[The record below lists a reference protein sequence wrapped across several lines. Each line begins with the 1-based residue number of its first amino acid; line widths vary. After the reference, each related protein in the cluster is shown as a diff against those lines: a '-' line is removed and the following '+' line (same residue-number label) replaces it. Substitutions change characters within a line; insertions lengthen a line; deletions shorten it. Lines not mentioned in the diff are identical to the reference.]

1 MKKFKEYLSV
11 IISIIVIIL
20 IIGYLIT
27 VTTIKD
33 NAGYDYSAIM
43 IRTAI
48 ILCGYLII
56 DSFIDL
62 TMIIHKKQR
71 SLDDL
76 SIIEQIYDVQDD
88 LEDVIRLLDHHYHKK
103 YTYKVPWRE

>member
-11 IISIIVIIL
+11 IISIIAVIL

-27 VTTIKD
+27 TTMIKD
-33 NAGYDYSAIM
+33 IAGYDYSEIM
-43 IRTAI
+43 IKTAT
-48 ILCGYLII
+48 ILCVYLII

-62 TMIIHKKQR
+62 IMMVHKKQR

-76 SIIEQIYDVQDD
+76 SIDEQIYDVQDD

-103 YTYKVPWRE
+103 YVYKVPWRE

>member
-11 IISIIVIIL
+11 IISIIVMIL

-27 VTTIKD
+27 TTTIND
-33 NAGYDYSAIM
+33 VAEYNYSEIM

-48 ILCGYLII
+48 ILCVYLII

-62 TMIIHKKQR
+62 IMMVYKKQR

-76 SIIEQIYDVQDD
+76 STIEQIYDVQDD

-103 YTYKVPWRE
+103 YIYKVPWRE